1 MIDGTINTTL
11 HIDADLID
19 SKPLEADITTTSN
32 IDGEIQTPNLLEA
45 DVAPQNSEIGATL
58 ETGTLIGNGEGSTVI
73 VNPPDEPS
81 GHMRTIKVN
90 TETYDLDEVDPTV
103 PEWAKTPSKPNYTA
117 EEVGAVDVDNE
128 LAYAEIDRMFNAVFG
143 I

>member
-19 SKPLEADITTTSN
+19 SRPLEADITTTSN
-32 IDGEIQTPNLLEA
+32 IDGEIQTPDLLEA
-45 DVAPQNSEIGATL
+45 DVVPQNSEIGATL
-58 ETGTLIGNGEGSTVI
+58 ETGTLLGNGEGSQVI

-90 TETYDLDEVDPTV
+90 TETYDLDEIDPTV
-103 PEWAKTPSKPNYTA
+103 PQWAKTPSKPNYTA

>member
-1 MIDGTINTTL
+1 MMDGKEIV
-11 HIDADLID
+11 HFDVEVIQ
-19 SKPLEADITTTSN
+19 SKPLNVEVMS
-32 IDGEIQTPNLLEA
+32 
-45 DVAPQNSEIGATL
+45 QNSEIGALL
-58 ETGTLIGNGEGSTVI
+58 ETGTLLGKGEGTEVV

-90 TETYDLDEVDPTV
+90 TETYDLDESDPTV

-117 EEVGAVDVDNE
+117 EEVGAVDADNE